1 MEYCMNQESEKE
13 IKENLE
19 VTLKIRQLIEKLLI
33 KQGLLL
39 FGTEKTKYYNL
50 SKFMISVYED
60 NYKFEIDIINQE
72 TFKINKIYG
81 EREEKEIQYILS
93 EYTKFI
99 DSIYKSIN

>member
-81 EREEKEIQYILS
+81 EKEETEIRYILS

>member
-39 FGTEKTKYYNL
+39 FVTEKTKYYNL
-50 SKFMISVYED
+50 SRFMISVYED
-60 NYKFEIDIINQE
+60 NYKFELDIINQE

>member
-1 MEYCMNQESEKE
+1 MEYCNNQESQTE

-19 VTLKIRQLIEKLLI
+19 VTLKIRELIEKLLI

-60 NYKFEIDIINQE
+60 NYKFEIDIINQSC
-72 TFKINKIYG
+72 FKLDKIYG
-81 EREEKEIQYILS
+81 NKEELEIRKIIS

-99 DSIYKSIN
+99 DDIYKIIK

>member
-1 MEYCMNQESEKE
+1 MKHMNQESE
-13 IKENLE
+13 KENLE
-19 VTLKIRQLIEKLLI
+19 VTLKIRELIEKLLI

-99 DSIYKSIN
+99 DEIYKTIK

>member
-13 IKENLE
+13 IEENLE

-60 NYKFEIDIINQE
+60 KYKFEIDIINQE
-72 TFKINKIYG
+72 MFKINKIYG
-81 EREEKEIQYILS
+81 EKEETETRYILS

-99 DSIYKSIN
+99 DNIYKSIN